1 MMLKPKYIVVVSQ
14 KVSLFLT
21 PVSYSD
27 SGRKSICL
35 WRSHEWPAG
44 AGHLQWDCAHPAT
57 DHSSQQLRGQEGG
70 CSLRYRPEL
79 TLVLR
84 QACCSGSVITRGFKQ
99 FPLECPCIVS
109 SSTHY

>member
-1 MMLKPKYIVVVSQ
+1 MMLKPKHIVVVSQ

-44 AGHLQWDCAHPAT
+44 AGHLQWDGAHPAT

-70 CSLRYRPEL
+70 CSLR
-79 TLVLR
+79 
-84 QACCSGSVITRGFKQ
+84 
-99 FPLECPCIVS
+99 
-109 SSTHY
+109 